1 MAYCCPPMA
10 ADRRELELRL
20 AAATPA
26 DTVRGLIFNAIFS
39 VVREAAGDEAARAC
53 DPSRKGQR
61 TEFFNYP
68 VTDFLRIIWDAADRL
83 EGKVGG
89 GDAAFYRIGHRAGEL
104 VLGSMLGK
112 TLLALAGTGGPKQ
125 LLSHAPGG
133 YRATVSYGERLVSWP
148 SETHARF
155 VFIRDFLLPAFHCG
169 VLAVGAE
176 RAGGR
181 SVKAVGRQ
189 TGPLEAVYDVT
200 WQ

>member
-1 MAYCCPPMA
+1 MP
-10 ADRRELELRL
+10 ADRRDLESRI

-53 DPSRKGQR
+53 DPARKAQR

-68 VTDFLRIIWDAADRL
+68 VVDFLRIIWDAADRL
-83 EGKVGG
+83 EGKIGSE
-89 GDAAFYRIGHRAGEL
+89 AAFYRIGHRAGEL

-112 TLLALAGTGGPKQ
+112 TLLALAGTGGPRQ
-125 LLSHAPGG
+125 LLAHAPGG

-148 SETHARF
+148 SENHARF
-155 VFIRDFLLPAFHCG
+155 VFIRDFLVPPFHCG
-169 VLAVGAE
+169 VLATGAE

-181 SVKAVGRQ
+181 LVKAVGRQ
-189 TGPLEAVYDVT
+189 TGPLEAVYDIT
-200 WQ
+200 WE

>member
-1 MAYCCPPMA
+1 MP
-10 ADRRELELRL
+10 ADRRDLETRI
-20 AAATPA
+20 AVATSA

-39 VVREAAGDEAARAC
+39 VVREEAGDEAARAC
-53 DPSRKGQR
+53 DPARKGLR

-68 VTDFLRIIWDAADRL
+68 VIDFLRIIWDAADRL
-83 EGKVGG
+83 EAKSGG
-89 GDAAFYRIGHRAGEL
+89 ADGAFYRIGHRAGEL

-155 VFIRDFLLPAFHCG
+155 VFIRDFLVPGFHCG
-169 VLAVGAE
+169 VLAAGAE

-181 SVKAVGRQ
+181 AVKAVGRQ
-189 TGPLEAVYDVT
+189 TGLLEAVYDIT
-200 WQ
+200 WE